1 MKAGAEGRCLDDLPQ
16 IIDAGVFP
24 DASVCPQNQERQEV
38 HPTGER
44 ESLDEMGNLCLGNVE
59 VKAGDE
65 RPEVR

>member
-1 MKAGAEGRCLDDLPQ
+1 MKAGAEGHCLDDVPQ

-24 DASVCPQNQERQEV
+24 DASVRPQNQERQEV
-38 HPTGER
+38 RPAGER
-44 ESLDEMGNLCLGNVE
+44 ESLGEMRNLCLGNVE